1 MRHKPSADWIAVDG
15 YIAMFRYL
23 TSYRFYTLAKI
34 GFGLGYLWYIWDFFR
49 IHVAIWNQLA
59 LLLPGASGINFSGS
73 PQLDVFLRPA
83 AIFLGGRTMVWV
95 FVLISPLAAGLYV
108 WGRHKWLQLAV
119 GCWLSFSMISLT
131 SLVGVFNTTADIW
144 LNYIF
149 VFYSLTALI
158 CPAAEWE
165 NREPGFCLVKWR
177 NNPALASTYAWLV
190 VLLQFCVYFYAG
202 INKLLDGWVPWTT
215 GVALQNLAFDSSM
228 HEFVR
233 GTHVPY
239 WLSLI
244 LCYVTLLQRLVVP
257 FGFFFMRSRF
267 LSVLILVTMH
277 IGYAIL
283 MYVNLFP
290 LIGIASLLMI
300 LPPRTAPLPRPVP
313 PPRRKTK
320 IAPPDK
326 QTALAHNLVVGF
338 FSLYLLLESARL
350 TISNPLPW
358 ENKLMV
364 VPAWRMFA
372 DGGVSSG
379 GKWRL
384 LLETPQGEVDG
395 TALSLQPLP
404 RIWRD
409 RFYIDAVFHEL
420 LNKTTGPGSLVDSL
434 IQGAE
439 KIYRDRQL
447 QSHGNPVVLNVAFEL
462 YR

>member
-1 MRHKPSADWIAVDG
+1 
-15 YIAMFRYL
+15 MFRYL
-23 TSYRFYTLAKI
+23 ASYRFYTLAKI
-34 GFGLGYLWYIWDFFR
+34 GFGLGYLWYIGDFFR
-49 IHVAIWNQLA
+49 IHVAIWNQLS
-59 LLLPGASGINFSGS
+59 LLLPGPSDIIFSGN
-73 PQLDVFLRPA
+73 PQLDVFLRQA
-83 AIFLGGRTMVWV
+83 AIFLGGKAMVWL

-108 WGRHKWLQLAV
+108 WGRHRWLQLAV
-119 GCWLSFSMISLT
+119 GCWMSFSMISLT
-131 SLVGVFNTTADIW
+131 SLIGVFNTTADIW

-149 VFYSLTALI
+149 AFYTLTALI
-158 CPAAEWE
+158 CPADEWE
-165 NREPGFCLVKWR
+165 NCESGFSLVKWR
-177 NNPALASTYAWLV
+177 NNPVLSSTYAWLV

-244 LCYVTLLQRLVVP
+244 LCYVTLVQRLIVP
-257 FGFFFMRSRF
+257 FGFFFIRYRF
-267 LSVLILVTMH
+267 LSMLILVTMH

-290 LIGIASLLMI
+290 LVGIASLLMI
-300 LPPRTAPLPRPVP
+300 LPPRTSPLPRSVSQPHRKLKNVP
-313 PPRRKTK
+313 PDLRARF
-320 IAPPDK
+320 I
-326 QTALAHNLVVGF
+326 QNVVIGF
-338 FSLYLLLESARL
+338 FSLYLLSESARL
-350 TISNPLPW
+350 TIFNPKTW
-358 ENKLMV
+358 ENKIMV

-395 TALSLQPLP
+395 TDLSLQPLP
-404 RIWRD
+404 HIWRD

-420 LNKTTGPGSLVDSL
+420 LNKNTGPGSLVNSL
-434 IQGAE
+434 IQGTE
-439 KIYRDRQL
+439 KMYRDRQL